1 MHSKTKHWREG
12 TLQSFP
18 TLRSGTIQSVILAVH
33 VLRPRLYTVERA
45 GACADRNVFLRNTAP
60 CLGLKHDYATNFK
73 ANSFLT
79 FHWLTGTRAK
89 IFEYQYRLSPLS
101 LHSRHC
107 VLQTSFSVLLRQN
120 IHTSHNKSQ
129 QKPSA
134 ERMESGFTTSI
145 RKDCDGINIRRKV
158 LYL

>member
-1 MHSKTKHWREG
+1 MNMVVFVVSKG
-12 TLQSFP
+12 PQ
-18 TLRSGTIQSVILAVH
+18 LA
-33 VLRPRLYTVERA
+33 R
-45 GACADRNVFLRNTAP
+45 
-60 CLGLKHDYATNFK
+60 KSATNFK

-107 VLQTSFSVLLRQN
+107 VLQTSFSVLLRSTTEELLKYFLDGIFPLPLSKLIQVSMDGPN
-120 IHTSHNKSQ
+120 VNLKFTTLLQEHIKSVTDNEIHTSHNKSQ